1 MKLNEDNCHLLVGG
15 YKHETIWAKI
25 GDTRIWKSNKQKLL
39 GYAEI
44 EHYPLMSTF
53 QINVKKLVGNCVF
66 ARLSSYMTLTQ
77 RRNLMKSFIETSF
90 G

>member
-1 MKLNEDNCHLLVGG
+1 MKLNEDKCHLLVGG

-25 GDTRIWKSNKQKLL
+25 GDTRIWKPNKQKLL
-39 GYAEI
+39 GYIEI